1 MLLDPTVNKQNAQRI
16 MKIWTPLVTKFKTP
30 ERLTLHCLFKK
41 ADKLKASASNKKD
54 ALLWQMMSAVPASI
68 IDLIAT
74 KAYLTNDQQQL

>member
-1 MLLDPTVNKQNAQRI
+1 MVLDPLVNKQNAQRI
-16 MKIWTPLVTKFKTP
+16 IKIWTPLVAKLKTP
-30 ERLTLHCLFKK
+30 ERLALYCSFKR
-41 ADKLKASASNKKD
+41 ADKHKTSASNKKD